1 MNDVIRRLLSD
12 QASKLIPAFRN
23 FFEDF
28 ENGQIDKGLNDQ
40 VAAKLFSELDN
51 LWHEINN
58 LPAND
63 VSLDVIRGI
72 ERKVIIRVSRLSR
85 GVQRAMQATKKGL
98 AIQDSYD
105 VIKARIFNVAL
116 VVYAAHSILAPV
128 VDNTA
133 KAGQRVEFD
142 MDNYLWHPGKMEEN
156 SSGTDG
162 VTGRGLE
169 SQHREFKYFN
179 ADGTQIGDQNLSCSK
194 TANTHNRLDT
204 PVQFIYEWIVR
215 SNNVIERWLDGQMD
229 NVEATKAAS
238 RFSRC
243 GLGGVD
249 VIDMIIRDRPDE
261 SEPFADLRE
270 EFEIAFEQLLLLH
283 GATALVNYNL
293 EKGLSASAS
302 DRRSFFEEVKRRF
315 GGRSDALLEIPE
327 P

>member
-1 MNDVIRRLLSD
+1 MSD
-12 QASKLIPAFRN
+12 PDLDLTLAFRA
-23 FFEDF
+23 FLEDV
-28 ENGQIDKGLNDQ
+28 ENDQ
-40 VAAKLFSELDN
+40 LDLSHSANAAASLHGLLDD
-51 LWHEINN
+51 LWDEITHLQESDASPENVRV
-58 LPAND
+58 L
-63 VSLDVIRGI
+63 
-72 ERKVIIRVSRLSR
+72 ERKIIVNIGGLSGGVRQAISTSKKSALDQNLRSTTRTRVFIAAVILYS
-85 GVQRAMQATKKGL
+85 AQAALQSIADEIIEKNR
-98 AIQDSYD
+98 
-105 VIKARIFNVAL
+105 RI
-116 VVYAAHSILAPV
+116 
-128 VDNTA
+128 
-133 KAGQRVEFD
+133 EFD
-142 MDNYLWHPGKMEEN
+142 LERELCYSQKMEEN
-156 SSGTDG
+156 SSGTGG
-162 VTGRGLE
+162 VKSEDLE
-169 SQHREFKYFN
+169 SRNLEFKYFN

-215 SNNVIERWLDGQMD
+215 SNNVIERWLDGQVD

-270 EFEIAFEQLLLLH
+270 GFEIAFEQLLLLH